1 PFCIPQSGKQFAPLD
16 FLPDN
21 FSKKGAP
28 AALADQRI
36 HLGKQIF
43 RQDDV
48 SAFVPNR
55 HTFSVTELRE
65 SSKRP
70 VCPGYPISLQRLR
83 LQPYLGFSG
92 PLLLHVLPYPRLP
105 APARRRIAPR
115 ERQRR
120 DI

>member
-1 PFCIPQSGKQFAPLD
+1 MVLHFPRPFCIPQSGKQFAPLD

-55 HTFSVTELRE
+55 HPFSVAELRESSLRE

-70 VCPGYPISLQRLR
+70 VCPGYSISL
-83 LQPYLGFSG
+83 
-92 PLLLHVLPYPRLP
+92 
-105 APARRRIAPR
+105 
-115 ERQRR
+115 
-120 DI
+120 